1 MFDTMVT
8 IASILVGD
16 FFRALFLRILNPC
29 WFWDLESNFP
39 KYPDFKVAENILHLV
54 NNQGNCIKYSLDCKK
69 CNFRVYPKSFL
80 KLKENLSQCKNLYR
94 HLQKDELIYFMEHS
108 GLGTLFIWKIL
119 NFLLTSMV
127 LLTY

>member
-1 MFDTMVT
+1 MVT

-54 NNQGNCIKYSLDCKK
+54 NNQGNCIKCILDCKK
-69 CNFRVYPKSFL
+69 CNFFMIISKIMFKTKSLFCPKIICSLTHF
-80 KLKENLSQCKNLYR
+80 KYVEFFYSYENLSQSKNLYIHKR
-94 HLQKDELIYFMEHS
+94 MNS
-108 GLGTLFIWKIL
+108 
-119 NFLLTSMV
+119 
-127 LLTY
+127 

>member
-1 MFDTMVT
+1 MVT

-54 NNQGNCIKYSLDCKK
+54 NNQGDCIKYSLDCKK
-69 CNFRVYPKSFL
+69 CNFRVYPKLFL
-80 KLKENLSQCKNLYR
+80 KLKENSSQYISG
-94 HLQKDELIYFMEHS
+94 QKDELIDFKVHV
-108 GLGTLFIWKIL
+108 
-119 NFLLTSMV
+119 FLKGHKN
-127 LLTY
+127 